1 LQDPKK
7 FGLPITPDRDQRLG
21 EQKHPTLIQ
30 GIVPA
35 CACALQRFRA
45 ACCVPPRSGRF
56 QSSGNYERNIGVITR
71 QEILNEMG
79 RDTRPWDV
87 LIIGGGA
94 TGLGTAVEAASR
106 GYRTLLVERFDF
118 AKGTSSRST
127 KLVHGGV
134 RYLEQLNITLVSD
147 ALRERGHMLRN
158 APHLVHDQQFVVPA
172 YSYASLPYYGF
183 GLKVYE
189 WLSGKLSLGGSEM
202 LSARTTLERL
212 PGIRREGLRGGI
224 LYHDGQFDD
233 SRYAIALLRTL
244 QGLGGTAI
252 NYVEAVG
259 LLENSGKV
267 AGIKARDAESGE
279 EFDLPAKCVVNACG
293 VFVEGTLS
301 MDRQKHN
308 QLLSVSQGTHFVLPK
323 SLLPGDTALMIPKT
337 ADGRVLFA
345 IPWHGATIVG
355 TTDESVGGAT
365 VEPRAMNSEKN
376 FLLEHIGRYF
386 GSRPRAEEIL
396 SVWSGLRPLVKKG
409 NAKTSKLSRD
419 HTILVSPTGLITVT
433 GGKWTTYR
441 RMGFDTVN
449 RACEVANLPK
459 APSRT
464 LELKLHG
471 WTTENAGDS
480 SWENVYGSDL
490 PLLRSLSAEKPELD
504 ALLHPRLP
512 FSMRE
517 VVWAARYEMARTVE
531 DVLARRTRALFL
543 DARAAIEAAP
553 MVTAL
558 LAAELQ
564 KDGQWQKR
572 QLADFRAVASG
583 YIYEE
588 C

>member
-1 LQDPKK
+1 M
-7 FGLPITPDRDQRLG
+7 
-21 EQKHPTLIQ
+21 
-30 GIVPA
+30 
-35 CACALQRFRA
+35 
-45 ACCVPPRSGRF
+45 
-56 QSSGNYERNIGVITR
+56 ITR
-71 QEILNEMG
+71 QEILNELG
-79 RDTRPWDV
+79 SSPQPWDV
-87 LIIGGGA
+87 LVIGGGA
-94 TGLGTAVEAASR
+94 TGLGAAVEAASR

-189 WLSGKLSLGGSEM
+189 WLSGKLSLGRSEI
-202 LSARTTLERL
+202 LSARATIEKL

-244 QGLGGTAI
+244 QDLGGTAI

-259 LLENSGKV
+259 LLESGGKV
-267 AGIKARDAESGE
+267 CGIKARDAETGS
-279 EFDLPAKCVVNACG
+279 EFDLPAKSVINACG

-301 MDRQKHN
+301 MDHQPHN
-308 QLLSVSQGTHFVLPK
+308 QLVAVSQGTHFVLPQ
-323 SLLPGDTALMIPKT
+323 SFLPGNTALMIPKT

-355 TTDESVGGAT
+355 TTDESVEGAA
-365 VEPRAMNSEKN
+365 VEPRAMDSEKN
-376 FLLEHIGRYF
+376 FLRDHIRRYF
-386 GSRPRAEEIL
+386 GHLPRPEEIL

-409 NAKTSKLSRD
+409 HAKTSKLSRD

-441 RMGFDTVN
+441 RMGFDTIN
-449 RACEVANLPK
+449 RACEVAALPK

-464 LELKLHG
+464 LDLKLHG
-471 WTTENAGDS
+471 WSMDS
-480 SWENVYGSDL
+480 AADESGWENVYGSDL
-490 PLLRSLSAEKPELD
+490 PAVRALSAENSELD
-504 ALLHPRLP
+504 SLMHLRLP
-512 FSMRE
+512 FRMRE

-543 DARAAIEAAP
+543 DARAAMEAAP
-553 MVTAL
+553 AVATL
-558 LAAELQ
+558 LAAELNQ
-564 KDGQWQKR
+564 DENWREKQIV
-572 QLADFRAVASG
+572 DFRAIAKG
-583 YIYEE
+583 YICEG

>member
-1 LQDPKK
+1 
-7 FGLPITPDRDQRLG
+7 
-21 EQKHPTLIQ
+21 
-30 GIVPA
+30 
-35 CACALQRFRA
+35 
-45 ACCVPPRSGRF
+45 
-56 QSSGNYERNIGVITR
+56 VITR
-71 QEILNEMG
+71 QEILNQLG
-79 RDTRPWDV
+79 SNAKPWDV
-87 LIIGGGA
+87 LVIGGGA
-94 TGLGTAVEAASR
+94 TGLGAAVEAASR

-118 AKGTSSRST
+118 SKGTSSRST

-189 WLSGKLSLGGSEM
+189 WLSGKLSLGRSEM
-202 LSARTTLERL
+202 LSARSTAEKL

-244 QGLGGTAI
+244 QDLGGTAI

-259 LLENSGKV
+259 MLENGGKIC
-267 AGIKARDAESGE
+267 GIKARDAETGA
-279 EFDLPAKCVVNACG
+279 EFDLPAKSVINACG

-301 MDRQKHN
+301 MDNKKHD
-308 QLLSVSQGTHFVLPK
+308 QLLAVSQGTHFVLPQ
-323 SLLPGDTALMIPKT
+323 SFLPGNTALMIPKT

-355 TTDESVGGAT
+355 TTDELVNGAT
-365 VEPRAMNSEKN
+365 AEPRAMDSEKN
-376 FLLEHIGRYF
+376 FLLDHIQRYF
-386 GSRPRAEEIL
+386 GQSPQPDEIL

-409 NAKTSKLSRD
+409 HAKTSKLSRD
-419 HTILVSPTGLITVT
+419 HTILVSSAGLITVT

-441 RMGFDTVN
+441 RMGFDTIN
-449 RACEVANLPK
+449 RACDVAGLPK

-464 LELKLHG
+464 LDLKLHG
-471 WTTENAGDS
+471 WTMDRTTDEAG
-480 SWENVYGSDL
+480 WENVYGSDL
-490 PLLRSLSAEKPELD
+490 AAVRALSTDNPELA

-512 FSMRE
+512 FRMRE

-543 DARAAIEAAP
+543 DARAAMEAAP
-553 MVTAL
+553 AVATL
-558 LAAELQ
+558 LAKEL
-564 KDGQWQKR
+564 KLDKSWREK
-572 QLADFRAVASG
+572 QLVEFLGIAKG
-583 YIYEE
+583 YICE
-588 C
+588 